1 MMKNIA
7 GLVFTLL
14 LSTAYALFVDAESGV
29 VFIAVFAA
37 APIISVLITI
47 IIKKKLEFET
57 SLSSTL
63 LNKNDHVS
71 FTATFRKHSIIPA
84 PFIEVKLV
92 PSLHFDTPEYSSY
105 KISLTSKSDE
115 KITAQYIARI
125 WGTATIEISEITITD
140 YLGIVSFPVITAP
153 HVSEISIFPNIP
165 DTAAENKL
173 LRKLCDF
180 VAYDDNEETDSA
192 SLSFGG
198 MPGYEHREYII
209 GDSFKKINWKLS
221 ARKDNL
227 LVRLDERIKMTA
239 MNMVIDFARIA
250 DFSKT
255 DADFL
260 INEERVIEGALALLK
275 LSASLSLECS
285 VFYLLKNEWQ
295 FKRVSTFA
303 ELEELRFSMTGI
315 KFTDKSANPSRI
327 PSDFIKE
334 NSTLSSLM
342 VFTAFPDNE
351 LLSLCDELSQNG
363 VLIEKI
369 APDIYQNEQ
378 GMPAVSPLGEEKS
391 TGLWS
396 IDGNFEFIEV

>member
-153 HVSEISIFPNIP
+153 HVSEISIFPTFPTQQPKTNCC
-165 DTAAENKL
+165 ES
-173 LRKLCDF
+173 
-180 VAYDDNEETDSA
+180 SA
-192 SLSFGG
+192 
-198 MPGYEHREYII
+198 I
-209 GDSFKKINWKLS
+209 
-221 ARKDNL
+221 
-227 LVRLDERIKMTA
+227 
-239 MNMVIDFARIA
+239 
-250 DFSKT
+250 
-255 DADFL
+255 
-260 INEERVIEGALALLK
+260 
-275 LSASLSLECS
+275 
-285 VFYLLKNEWQ
+285 
-295 FKRVSTFA
+295 
-303 ELEELRFSMTGI
+303 
-315 KFTDKSANPSRI
+315 
-327 PSDFIKE
+327 
-334 NSTLSSLM
+334 SSLM
-342 VFTAFPDNE
+342 TTTKKPIVHRFHLVECLGMSIVNILSETA
-351 LLSLCDELSQNG
+351 L
-363 VLIEKI
+363 K
-369 APDIYQNEQ
+369 
-378 GMPAVSPLGEEKS
+378 KS
-391 TGLWS
+391 TGNYLHEKTIFLFGLTS
-396 IDGNFEFIEV
+396 G